1 MSTSALKIASAPRPM
16 IPAQPVQG
24 NDIKLPKLNKKALKV
39 ITTAATIVPELE
51 AVETV
56 TTMTKTTAVEPKV
69 VTEGVEPIK
78 PLVGLEIP
86 EQVVETLTTY
96 IVVAHKPQPA
106 VVETVVE
113 TALEP
118 PKPVVEAPQDRG
130 F

>member
-24 NDIKLPKLNKKALKV
+24 NDTNSGAR
-39 ITTAATIVPELE
+39 

-69 VTEGVEPIK
+69 VTEGIEPIK

>member
-1 MSTSALKIASAPRPM
+1 MSTSAIKIASAPRPM
-16 IPAQPVQG
+16 IPPQPVQG

-78 PLVGLEIP
+78 PL
-86 EQVVETLTTY
+86 
-96 IVVAHKPQPA
+96 
-106 VVETVVE
+106 
-113 TALEP
+113 
-118 PKPVVEAPQDRG
+118 
-130 F
+130 